1 MNKAAIVYFSGT
13 GNTKYVA
20 NIMKGYFNA
29 NNIECDLIDIE
40 KKIIDPLQYD
50 YIMLG
55 GPVYA
60 ERYPE
65 IFLKYIERNI
75 YNYNGKCMMFA
86 TQASSGVSP
95 VFQHAL
101 KRLKNLNSTYY
112 NFIPMP
118 NNFYNFM
125 FKKYTNEEEKRAI
138 EAASKKVRQMV
149 REFLQGKESKI
160 KISNFRVQLAEVGYK
175 MTYPYLR
182 KWLMKKLS
190 IDRDKCVKCGLCEIS
205 CPTNS
210 ITIGPSLKIK
220 DTCTFCQRCL
230 NICPKNAFLYKG
242 KNIDQYKPN
251 FKQDIMQ

>member
-1 MNKAAIVYFSGT
+1 MNKAAIIYFSGT

-20 NIMKGYFNA
+20 NIMKSYFNGI
-29 NNIECDLIDIE
+29 NIICDLVDIE
-40 KKIIDPLQYD
+40 KKVIDLSQYD
-50 YIMLG
+50 YIVIG
-55 GPVYA
+55 GPVFV

-65 IFLKYIERNI
+65 ILLKYIEENLS
-75 YNYNGKCMMFA
+75 NYNGKCMMFS
-86 TQASSGVSP
+86 TQASDVVSS

-101 KRLKNLNSTYY
+101 KRLKNLNITYCD
-112 NFIPMP
+112 FISMP

-125 FKKYTNEEEKRAI
+125 FKKYTDDEEKRAI
-138 EAASKKVRQMV
+138 EAASKKARQMV
-149 REFLQGKESKI
+149 KEFLEGKESKI
-160 KISNFRVQLAEVGYK
+160 EISNFRVQLAEVGYK

-190 IDRDKCVKCGLCEIS
+190 IDRDKCVECGLCEIN

-210 ITIGPSLKIK
+210 ITISPRLKIK

-242 KNIDQYKPN
+242 KNIEQYNPN
-251 FKQDIMQ
+251 FKQEIK